1 MSPRDAVRGL
11 AAASGGLL
19 NIIYEGWTVLA
30 CAWLRADTALYLQ
43 GGDDVLTIRL
53 VRYDAGLEPE
63 TIALVTV
70 GLEAR
75 VELTPQEDTD
85 D

>member
-19 NIIYEGWTVLA
+19 SLVYEGWTVSA
-30 CAWLRADTALYLQ
+30 CTWLRADTALYLQ
-43 GGDDVLTIRL
+43 GDDDLLTIRL
-53 VRYDAGLEPE
+53 VRYDADLEPE
-63 TIALVTV
+63 TIARVTV